1 MIMVPGDIF
10 DGGTIIEGPDK
21 WDGVTF
27 VCKYCGME
35 VYSRTEDLHYHK
47 DGCGCKAAWEALK
60 ADIIARGASEKEADE
75 RIFEYKQ
82 KQRKYDRKLME
93 QRRGAIKCQIV

>member
-21 WDGVTF
+21 WNGVTF

-60 ADIIARGASEKEADE
+60 ADIIARGASEKKLTNVSLSTSKSNVSMTE
-75 RIFEYKQ
+75 R
-82 KQRKYDRKLME
+82 
-93 QRRGAIKCQIV
+93 